1 MRAAA
6 RPLHG
11 GAKRFYSRHGQ
22 VQSRAAFR
30 HRGTGR
36 PAMSPVLDV
45 AGLTLDFRQDGR
57 AVRVLDGI
65 SFQVEAGRTLAIV
78 GESGCGKSVTALAIM
93 GLLPATASIGGAIR
107 LNGRDLDTLSADAR
121 RLLRGGEMA
130 MIFQE
135 PMTSL
140 NPAFTA
146 GEQVAEALRLHQQ
159 LDAAAAFAEAVR
171 MLDRVRIPDAARRA
185 RQYPHQLSGGMRQ
198 RVMIA
203 MALACRPKLLIA
215 DEPTTA
221 LDVTVQAQILALLDE
236 LKRETGTA
244 VILVTHDLGVVA
256 DHADEVA
263 VMYAGRIAEQAAA
276 GTLFAMP
283 EHPYT
288 AGLLGAAPGE
298 GRPGERLASIDGT
311 VPDLRNPPPGC
322 RFEPR
327 CPFGVEA
334 CNRAPTLGEVA
345 PGHFSA
351 CWRAPLDGVLAGEGT
366 PPHPLLSLSV
376 AQAAPAH
383 RAGPSSQ

>member
-1 MRAAA
+1 MVSDAGTA
-6 RPLHG
+6 
-11 GAKRFYSRHGQ
+11 GAGQ
-22 VQSRAAFR
+22 AKGVV
-30 HRGTGR
+30 
-36 PAMSPVLDV
+36 PALEI
-45 AGLTLDFRQDGR
+45 AGLTLDFHQDGR
-57 AVRVLDGI
+57 HLRVLDGV
-65 SFQVEAGRTLAIV
+65 SLRVEPGRTLAIV
-78 GESGCGKSVTALAIM
+78 GESGCGKSVTALAVM
-93 GLLPATASIGGAIR
+93 GLLPDSAELGGAIR
-107 LNGRDLDTLSADAR
+107 LGGRDLTAMSAEDR
-121 RLLRGGEMA
+121 RRLRGGEMA

-146 GEQVAEALRLHQQ
+146 GDQVAEALRVHQG
-159 LDAAAAFAEAVR
+159 LDKGAAFAEAVR

-244 VILVTHDLGVVA
+244 VVLVTHDLGVVA

-263 VMYAGRIAEQAAA
+263 VMYAGRVAEQGAA
-276 GTLFAMP
+276 GVIFARP

-298 GRPGERLASIDGT
+298 GERGERLASIEGT
-311 VPDLRNPPPGC
+311 VPDLRAPPPGC
-322 RFEPR
+322 RFAPR
-327 CPFGVEA
+327 CPFALARCHEA
-334 CNRAPTLGEVA
+334 APPLAEVA
-345 PGHFSA
+345 PGHLSA
-351 CWRAPLDGVLAGEGT
+351 CWRAPLDQVLE
-366 PPHPLLSLSV
+366 
-376 AQAAPAH
+376 AA
-383 RAGPSSQ
+383 

>member
-1 MRAAA
+1 MTAA
-6 RPLHG
+6 LE
-11 GAKRFYSRHGQ
+11 
-22 VQSRAAFR
+22 V
-30 HRGTGR
+30 
-36 PAMSPVLDV
+36 V
-45 AGLTLDFRQDGR
+45 GLTLDFRQEGR
-57 AVRVLDGI
+57 ALRVLDGV
-65 SFQVEAGRTLAIV
+65 SFRVDPGRTLAIV
-78 GESGCGKSVTALAIM
+78 GESGCGKSVTSLAVM
-93 GLLPATASIGGAIR
+93 GLLPENASIGGAIR
-107 LNGRDLDTLSADAR
+107 LAGRELTALSREER

-146 GEQVAEALRLHQQ
+146 GEQVAEALRLHQG
-159 LDAAAAFAEAVR
+159 LDRAAAFAEAVR

-203 MALACRPKLLIA
+203 MALACKPKLLIA

-236 LKRETGTA
+236 MKRETGTA

-263 VMYAGRIAEQAAA
+263 VMYAGRIAEQAPAA
-276 GTLFAMP
+276 RLFASP

-298 GRPGERLASIDGT
+298 GERGERLASIEGT
-311 VPDLRNPPPGC
+311 VPDLRNPPLGC
-322 RFEPR
+322 RFAPR
-327 CPFGVEA
+327 CPFVISGCVAE
-334 CNRAPTLGEVA
+334 PPPLKDVA
-345 PGHFSA
+345 PGHLSA
-351 CWRAPLDGVLAGEGT
+351 CWRAPLDSVLTE
-366 PPHPLLSLSV
+366 
-376 AQAAPAH
+376 AA
-383 RAGPSSQ
+383 